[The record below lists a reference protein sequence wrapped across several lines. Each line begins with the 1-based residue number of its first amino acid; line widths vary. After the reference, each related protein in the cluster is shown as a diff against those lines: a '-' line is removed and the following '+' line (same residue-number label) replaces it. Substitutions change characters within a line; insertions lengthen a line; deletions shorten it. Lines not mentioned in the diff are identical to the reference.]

1 MLNQLRH
8 QRQLKRGPQWPQ
20 CHALQ
25 PDVYDL
31 ASQRKMVIVMSAFLG
46 WEECN
51 KVPHL
56 LKVVSNTVQDPW
68 SRIPGWLVI
77 LYHLPVHLKTLC
89 RCARLKVHL
98 MGPELDA
105 MMHIQEMLKMMSM
118 VGNAVEP
125 TANYLAL
132 PRQMGTVLAASWR
145 AQYLSQVLL
154 QFQVRITKQNM

>member
-1 MLNQLRH
+1 MFNQLWH
-8 QRQLKRGPQWPQ
+8 QQRLKRGHQWPQ

-25 PDVYDL
+25 LDVYDL
-31 ASQRKMVIVMSAFLG
+31 PPQRKMVIVMSAFLRR
-46 WEECN
+46 EECN
-51 KVPHL
+51 LVPHL
-56 LKVVSNTVQDPW
+56 QKVVSNTVQDLW
-68 SRIPGWLVI
+68 RRLPGWLVI

-105 MMHIQEMLKMMSM
+105 MMYIQEMLKMMSM

-125 TANYLAL
+125 TANCLAL
-132 PRQMGTVLAASWR
+132 LRQMGTVLGASWR

-154 QFQVRITKQNM
+154 QFQVRITKQTM